1 MNKFDEITMYELAL
15 LHSRADR
22 ALRFVIAR
30 ALEQYGITM
39 MQWLLLATVQNG
51 PKNGMRMSELAD
63 TLDVTM
69 PQITALMNDVVKLK
83 LAKQKINNHDRRSR
97 QLMITSGGSQQLKQ
111 IEATIDKTLRSWLND
126 IDNDE
131 LGAYI
136 TTVQRLAELD
146 TDQSA

>member
-1 MNKFDEITMYELAL
+1 MNKLDEITMYELAL

-22 ALRFVIAR
+22 ALRFVIAS
-30 ALEQYGITM
+30 ALDQYGITM

-51 PKNGMRMSELAD
+51 PKNGMRMSELAS

-83 LAKQKINNHDRRSR
+83 LAKQKINNSDRRSR
-97 QLMITSGGSQQLKQ
+97 QLMITSQGTQQLKQ
-111 IEATIDKTLRSWLND
+111 IEVTIDKTLRSWLNN

-131 LGAYI
+131 LGTYI
-136 TTVQRLAELD
+136 ATVRRLAELN
-146 TDQSA
+146 TD